1 MEIIERLF
9 MNEEPYVPA
18 ETLTTAPSRVRRVS
32 WGAIFAGTFVGLVFQ
47 IMFMLL
53 GAAIGFSTL
62 QSDQTSNSGQG
73 MALGSA
79 IWLLVSSLVAI
90 WLGACVAGRLSGGP
104 RPADGMLHGIVT
116 WSISTLTMFALLAAG
131 IGAVLGGAGALL
143 GSAGALGSSV
153 QGESSQ
159 SGQNAVASVQ
169 DALKG
174 AFPHNGS
181 LLPPTGRTSSGQL
194 VPGRLTEL
202 AQQDAELAAALARLE
217 SAGGAAQ
224 APQARDQVINLL
236 TSNHNLSQQ
245 DAGNLVNQWDQ
256 HFQQARTQIGQRAKQ
271 VGQAAAHDIS
281 QGALWSFIALLLG
294 MLAAAWGGW
303 AGTASL
309 PKAVVVTT

>member
-1 MEIIERLF
+1 MS
-9 MNEEPYVPA
+9 EEPYLPA
-18 ETLTTAPSRVRRVS
+18 ETVITAPSRVRRVS

-53 GAAIGFSTL
+53 GAGIGFSTL
-62 QSDQTSNSGQG
+62 QSDTTATSGQG

-79 IWLLVSSLVAI
+79 IWLLVTSLIAI

-104 RPADGMLHGIVT
+104 GRADGMLHGIVT

-143 GSAGALGSSV
+143 GSAGTLGSSV
-153 QGESSQ
+153 QGQSSQ

-169 DALKG
+169 EAIKG
-174 AFPHNGS
+174 AFPQSGS
-181 LLPPTGRTSSGQL
+181 LLPPTGRTPSGRQAPGQL
-194 VPGRLTEL
+194 TEM
-202 AQQDAELAAALARLE
+202 AQKDPELAAALARLE
-217 SAGGAAQ
+217 SAGGASQ
-224 APQARDQVINLL
+224 APQARDQLVNLL
-236 TSNHNLSQQ
+236 ISKHNLSQQ
-245 DAGNLVNQWDQ
+245 DAANLVNQWDQ
-256 HFQQARTQIGQRAKQ
+256 QFQQARTQIGQKAKQ

-309 PKAVVVTT
+309 AEATVVTT